1 MKVLL
6 PALLRNNCRPTDQLT
21 DIRSHLKFTLSIR
34 VTFPGNRGGGGGGS
48 GGGGDGH
55 NGGEGWRL
63 EDAIPGVPGEDYP
76 TISIDNIPQTGFTCD
91 GQVSFRSLY
100 TYIYLYINLSIYDI
114 HISIYLFLF

>member
-1 MKVLL
+1 M
-6 PALLRNNCRPTDQLT
+6 
-21 DIRSHLKFTLSIR
+21 KFTLSIR
-34 VTFPGNRGGGGGGS
+34 VTFQGNRGGGGGGS

-100 TYIYLYINLSIYDI
+100 I
-114 HISIYLFLF
+114 HISTCISIYLSMIYIYLHLFIPL